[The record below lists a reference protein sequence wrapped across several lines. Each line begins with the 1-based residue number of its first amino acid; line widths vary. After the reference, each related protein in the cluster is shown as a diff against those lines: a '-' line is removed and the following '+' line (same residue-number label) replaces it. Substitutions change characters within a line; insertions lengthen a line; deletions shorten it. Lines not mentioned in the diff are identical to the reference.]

1 MIYFT
6 VIPLQS
12 VEGVVEPES
21 GDDIPIRMLDCDSI
35 TQAKEKVLDALYKNN
50 PASKRPQLTE
60 VDLSK
65 YMRHH
70 YPIIILCYCPSTT
83 KYQ

>member
-1 MIYFT
+1 M
-6 VIPLQS
+6 QS

-21 GDDIPIRMLDCDSI
+21 GDDIPIKMLDCDSI
-35 TQAKEKVLDALYKNN
+35 TQAKEKVIDTLYKNC

-65 YMRHH
+65 FMR
-70 YPIIILCYCPSTT
+70 LQRYCIHVAGREKSFTNFMV
-83 KYQ
+83 

>member
-1 MIYFT
+1 M
-6 VIPLQS
+6 QS

-21 GDDIPIRMLDCDSI
+21 GDDIPIKMLDCDSI
-35 TQAKEKVLDALYKNN
+35 TQAKEKVIDTLYKNC

-65 YMRHH
+65 LTQRHQH
-70 YPIIILCYCPSTT
+70 YCTVYSRKILREKSFIDFVV
-83 KYQ
+83 